1 MFKQGLDFSL
11 RDKRLFETSEVEIT
25 TVDCVLN
32 HHLVCALCYLLK
44 DISCLFVFQI
54 SQVWF
59 LRSEICDMWVSFD
72 VLCCTASILHLVAIS
87 IDRYWAVTNI
97 DYIRNRT
104 AKRILIMIAIV
115 WFVAMSISIPPLFGW
130 KDDNDPA
137 ITGVC
142 IISQDHGYT
151 IFSTIGAFYLP
162 TFLMMI
168 IYAKIF
174 SVARQRIRRKRFAQ
188 QKSKETK
195 ATEMTLLTVP
205 PKCSPMSRSE
215 VSEAPCNGSSGSG
228 DHDDNENRC
237 NKTNGHLD
245 ESEVVML
252 PKTDGEILKA
262 KKQKE
267 KLEMKRERKAART
280 LAIITGAF
288 IVCWLPFFIMAIV
301 APFIRESVFIP
312 PLAESITL
320 WLGYANS
327 LINPI
332 IYTIFNPEFRAAF
345 QKILFGKYSRKHR
358 RNFR

>member
-1 MFKQGLDFSL
+1 
-11 RDKRLFETSEVEIT
+11 
-25 TVDCVLN
+25 
-32 HHLVCALCYLLK
+32 
-44 DISCLFVFQI
+44 
-54 SQVWF
+54 
-59 LRSEICDMWVSFD
+59 MWVSFD
-72 VLCCTASILHLVAIS
+72 VTCCTASILHLVAIS

-115 WFVAMSISIPPLFGW
+115 WLLAMCISIPPLFGW

-137 ITGVC
+137 VTGLC

-151 IFSTIGAFYLP
+151 IFSTVLAFYLP

-174 SVARQRIRRKRFAQ
+174 TVARQRIRRKRFAQ
-188 QKSKETK
+188 QKRLETK
-195 ATEMTLLTVP
+195 ATEMTLLAVP
-205 PKCSPMSRSE
+205 QKNSPLSRTD
-215 VSEAPCNGSSGSG
+215 VSDEPCNGSSGSG
-228 DHDDNENRC
+228 DHDDNENKC
-237 NKTNGHLD
+237 AKTNGHLD

-252 PKTDGEILKA
+252 PKTDQEILRA
-262 KKQKE
+262 KRQKE

-280 LAIITGAF
+280 LGIITGAF
-288 IVCWLPFFIMAIV
+288 IVCWLPFFIMAIT
-301 APFIRESVFIP
+301 APFIRDSVPIP

-320 WLGYANS
+320 WLGYVNS
-327 LINPI
+327 LLNPI

-345 QKILFGKYSRKHR
+345 QKILFGKYSRKNR